1 MDKSLL
7 PSYEIWNWIKG
18 YEGRYEISN
27 RGRVRSW
34 TKSTGNK
41 LRDGTIVSKPKF
53 RVEPIIKKNHENKH
67 GYTHFGLGHHLINF
81 RVHRE
86 VAKMFVPNPHNLPE
100 ANHINGV
107 KKCNEWW
114 NFRWDTRVDNIGHAF
129 ETGLIK
135 PALGEQQSNTKLTN
149 EAVLLIYRHDAKTKK
164 IAEGFGISTHAVLDI
179 KRGRT
184 WWHITGHPR
193 HIKPS
198 EKGKYKKRN
207 YG

>member
-1 MDKSLL
+1 MDKLLL

-18 YEGRYEISN
+18 YEGRFEVSN
-27 RGRVRSW
+27 RGKIRSW
-34 TKSTGNK
+34 VGVGGCNYKKKGQIRFMSSPLIKKCHPTKFGYYATSIGNEVMNDTKS
-41 LRDGTIVSKPKF
+41 I
-53 RVEPIIKKNHENKH
+53 
-67 GYTHFGLGHHLINF
+67 

-86 VAKMFVPNPHNLPE
+86 VAISFVKNPYNLPE
-100 ANHINGV
+100 ANHKNGV
-107 KKCNEWW
+107 KSCNEWW
-114 NFRWDTRVDNIGHAF
+114 NFKWDTRVDNIGHAF

-149 EAVLLIYRHDAKTKK
+149 EAVLLIYSHKAKTKK

-179 KRGRT
+179 KSGRT

-198 EKGKYKKRN
+198 EKGKYKKI
-207 YG
+207 